1 MRSASARYLGV
12 ALLVTVAVSAVS
24 FQLRNTTAGHAT
36 GPKQTGTIL
45 LIPGDDGAIR
55 RMQAKSDVARQ
66 LIDGQKTLIEA
77 AVWFRY
83 INLVTMLPGV
93 EVIPGEKSQ
102 SEGERTCRQVIRW
115 AVAAVQADVSDH
127 GAALTRRLEIELKE
141 ALDRP
146 GGIVLPHVE

>member
-12 ALLVTVAVSAVS
+12 ALLVTVSVSAVS
-24 FQLRNTTAGHAT
+24 FQLRGATAARTT

-45 LIPGDDGAIR
+45 LVPGDDGAVR

-66 LIDGQKTLIEA
+66 LIDGQKTLMEA
-77 AVWFRY
+77 AAWFRY
-83 INLVTMLPGV
+83 INLVTTLPGV
-93 EVIPGEKSQ
+93 ELNPGDKSQ

-127 GAALTRRLEIELKE
+127 GAALARRLEMELKE

-146 GGIVLPHVE
+146 GGIVLPEVE